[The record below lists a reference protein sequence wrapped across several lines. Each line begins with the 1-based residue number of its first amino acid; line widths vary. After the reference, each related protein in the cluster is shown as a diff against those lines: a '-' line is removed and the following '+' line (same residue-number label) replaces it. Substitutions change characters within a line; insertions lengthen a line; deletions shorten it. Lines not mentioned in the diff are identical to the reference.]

1 MIYPWEKDARI
12 IKQRFDM
19 NNIWSIIQETA
30 GIRADQDYVKT
41 YLEHHNLAYLMVIS
55 MFSIVSQTLMPLIGL
70 LGFPAAGAGAVLR
83 APSFLPVH
91 YVYMIEIACSTVC
104 FFFAMHAH
112 RKTPF
117 NYKITNAV
125 CLLYGFAMTCYGAY
139 ISVYD
144 PHLGLTVMPFLI
156 NEMWIFGLL
165 ALPPVLSL
173 FVSAFYFISY
183 AHILNMIQYSFG
195 RTICLLLFWVSIY
208 VISVVRYR
216 VSLNVVHEKHRSEA
230 VYEKLEVI
238 SRTDALTGLK
248 NRTALN
254 SDFRSFSS
262 AHLYVMMTDI
272 DNFKEYNDSLG
283 HAFGD
288 EILGNFGRCLCSV
301 FGHDDVYRYGGDE
314 FLVIADNYNDETF
327 LKAVNRVRSKFNN
340 CTVGGS
346 CIHATFSAGS
356 VEGACHSGQD
366 CLEMIRQ
373 ADIRL
378 YKAKDGGK
386 NRLFEGTNPSPGRSE
401 DQHVPDTGP
410 GPGTCQRNEKDVNIT
425 KSAPAGQ

>member
-1 MIYPWEKDARI
+1 
-12 IKQRFDM
+12 M
-19 NNIWSIIQETA
+19 NKIWSIIQETA

-83 APSFLPVH
+83 APSFLPVR

-144 PHLGLTVMPFLI
+144 PHLCLTVMPFLI

-183 AHILNMIQYSFG
+183 AHSLNMIQYSFG
-195 RTICLLLFWVSIY
+195 RTICLLLFWVSK
-208 VISVVRYR
+208 SVPPA
-216 VSLNVVHEKHRSEA
+216 LLVVCDRP
-230 VYEKLEVI
+230 
-238 SRTDALTGLK
+238 SRALL
-248 NRTALN
+248 R
-254 SDFRSFSS
+254 FR
-262 AHLYVMMTDI
+262 
-272 DNFKEYNDSLG
+272 
-283 HAFGD
+283 
-288 EILGNFGRCLCSV
+288 
-301 FGHDDVYRYGGDE
+301 
-314 FLVIADNYNDETF
+314 
-327 LKAVNRVRSKFNN
+327 LKAV
-340 CTVGGS
+340 
-346 CIHATFSAGS
+346 
-356 VEGACHSGQD
+356 
-366 CLEMIRQ
+366 
-373 ADIRL
+373 
-378 YKAKDGGK
+378 
-386 NRLFEGTNPSPGRSE
+386 
-401 DQHVPDTGP
+401 
-410 GPGTCQRNEKDVNIT
+410 
-425 KSAPAGQ
+425 